1 VYGKLTSAVG
11 PLASAGTGT
20 MLGLTAIQVVLVA
33 ITILTVCIVLAQ
45 AVRPRKAVR

>member
-1 VYGKLTSAVG
+1 MYGKVTSATAPIG
-11 PLASAGTGT
+11 SAGAGT

>member
-1 VYGKLTSAVG
+1 MYAKLTSATA
-11 PLASAGTGT
+11 PIASAGAGT
-20 MLGLTAIQVVLVA
+20 MLGLTVIQVVLVA

>member
-1 VYGKLTSAVG
+1 
-11 PLASAGTGT
+11 

-33 ITILTVCIVLAQ
+33 ITILTVCIVLTQ